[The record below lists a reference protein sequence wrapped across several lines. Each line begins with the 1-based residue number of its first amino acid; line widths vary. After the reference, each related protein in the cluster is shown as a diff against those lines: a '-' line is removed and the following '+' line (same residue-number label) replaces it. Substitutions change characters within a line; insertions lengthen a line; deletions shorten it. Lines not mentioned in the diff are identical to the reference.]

1 MHGLDQK
8 AQVCFAYLAD
18 LKEEEGEPFLCNLFD
33 SAWFTRG
40 WT

>member
-18 LKEEEGEPFLCNLFD
+18 LKEEGEPFFSNLFD